1 MPCAPNDVRCTCVKK
16 KMYYAS
22 RVYRYRQRFPVL
34 FIVVKLRHSR
44 QIQIRSLSLPR
55 EFLIILRS
63 NLRSQDIIII
73 QQLLKIARTLGTRRV
88 DAIFVLRPS
97 AVPCAFISRVT
108 AGYMSSCPSCTTSAG
123 DRHGTRVVAIYLGE
137 NGIGL
142 SRGGYSFP
150 QQLPRHIYKFG
161 CWWLCLYN
169 KSSPLQYV
177 LPIKSA
183 VSLASRLFTLLYCG
197 QL

>member
-1 MPCAPNDVRCTCVKK
+1 LSFLKFSAGILFFKIDAVCTKWRALYLCEK
-16 KMYYAS
+16 KMYYSS
-22 RVYRYRQRFPVL
+22 RVYRYRQRFPIL

-97 AVPCAFISRVT
+97 AVPCAFISRATV
-108 AGYMSSCPSCTTSAG
+108 GYMSSCPSCTTSAG
-123 DRHGTRVVAIYLGE
+123 DRHGTRVVVMCRRYI
-137 NGIGL
+137 
-142 SRGGYSFP
+142 
-150 QQLPRHIYKFG
+150 PRREWH
-161 CWWLCLYN
+161 LVV
-169 KSSPLQYV
+169 PR
-177 LPIKSA
+177 
-183 VSLASRLFTLLYCG
+183 RL
-197 QL
+197 